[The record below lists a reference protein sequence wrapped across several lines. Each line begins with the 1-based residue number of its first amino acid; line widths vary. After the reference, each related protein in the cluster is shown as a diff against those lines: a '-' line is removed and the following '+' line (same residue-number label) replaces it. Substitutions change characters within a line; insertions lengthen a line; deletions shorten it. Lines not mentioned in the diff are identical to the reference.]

1 MKPQDTQ
8 SDKIRVRVDSDLQDL
23 IPGYLENRGKDL
35 LVYQQALEKDNFDA
49 IAVLG
54 HSMKGSGGGYGF
66 NDLTSIGQAIEKAA
80 KNRDKESVRQ
90 SITDLTDFLKKLEVV
105 YE

>member
-1 MKPQDTQ
+1 MKPQDSQ
-8 SDKIRVRVDSDLQDL
+8 SEKIRVRIDSDLQDL

-49 IAVLG
+49 IALLG

-66 NDLTSIGQAIEKAA
+66 NDLSSIGRAIEKAA

-90 SITDLTDFLKKLEVV
+90 SIIDLTDFLKKLEVV
-105 YE
+105 YD

>member
-1 MKPQDTQ
+1 MKPQDSQ
-8 SDKIRVRVDSDLQDL
+8 SEKIRVRVDSDLQDL

-66 NDLTSIGQAIEKAA
+66 NDLSSIGRAIEKAA

-90 SITDLTDFLKKLEVV
+90 SIIDLTDFLKKLEVV
-105 YE
+105 YD